1 MAKKTKIDK
10 GSVDTKILQDWR
22 TKIGVG
28 PVMFTMFMNDANDTL
43 KKLEGRELMDQKLKF
58 ETKLNRINALAII
71 AMNERGNEYEKK
83 LSYDIAKRVF
93 FDSINTMTMTWEAFE
108 DRTSHMHVKE
118 GIKTVYDTYNY
129 SKLIKDSQVADVLP
143 KFDALFDLYKYQFNS
158 KGTAEDDR
166 WIVAMN
172 IADVRKA
179 IAERKFTGLRKW
191 DSLTTEEKED
201 VKKETLVKFEYDELG
216 AMYPNVLAGDINGE
230 TVKEPKDNIIIV
242 KKLIELGLIAGTD
255 ILAALE
261 GLCMQLGIIWNDKDI
276 VNTVDTSIAILQQYV
291 DDLNLD
297 IDKFNMDI
305 AEPNIQS
312 ITDTDT
318 LFKLMDTSQR
328 FALDCFT
335 PEYIF
340 NAIRRYKKFNKNV
353 AVDGVLDE
361 KVEPSP
367 DCKQSADN
375 MAFLGVMGVRQLHD
389 RLVSNY
395 GDKEEV
401 VEKDEN
407 GEEKKVVDIK
417 LNGKVIVASIIYHL
431 FIERIMK
438 NSKFIRG
445 LECLFNGFLPVTGA
459 VWESF
464 AQKLDKAVEGVTV
477 KFDEDM
483 LKTYKESMGV
493 KIKDYT
499 EPTEEAEELLEEVDE
514 APMEE
519 LLEEAEEEK
528 KEEVTITVPEELV
541 NPIAKE
547 IPKILEA
554 VKEELTGE
562 SEKVIEEGASDKI
575 DEVVEIEDTLREK
588 LHEELTSLGVEKK
601 EELDEEG
608 KKILDGIQKKV
619 SDTLENIDEVEKRS
633 KEALKE
639 IMEETENE

>member
-43 KKLEGRELMDQKLKF
+43 KKLEGRELMNQKLKF

-143 KFDALFDLYKYQFNS
+143 KFDALFDLYKYQYNS

-216 AMYPNVLAGDINGE
+216 GITISELAGDINGE

-297 IDKFNMDI
+297 VDKFNMDI
-305 AEPNIQS
+305 TEPNIQS

-417 LNGKVIVASIIYHL
+417 LNSKVIVASIIYHL

-445 LECLFNGFLPVTGA
+445 LECLFNGFLPVTGV

-499 EPTEEAEELLEEVDE
+499 EPTEEAEEILEEVDE
-514 APMEE
+514 EPMKE
-519 LLEEAEEEK
+519 LLEEAEE
-528 KEEVTITVPEELV
+528 V
-541 NPIAKE
+541 
-547 IPKILEA
+547 KI
-554 VKEELTGE
+554 
-562 SEKVIEEGASDKI
+562 
-575 DEVVEIEDTLREK
+575 
-588 LHEELTSLGVEKK
+588 

-608 KKILDGIQKKV
+608 KKILDGIQKKILDGIQKKV
-619 SDTLENIDEVEKRS
+619 SDTLENIDEVEERS

>member
-43 KKLEGRELMDQKLKF
+43 KKLEGREIMDQKLKF

-93 FDSINTMTMTWEAFE
+93 FDSINTTTMTWEAFE

-191 DSLTTEEKED
+191 DSLTSEEKED
-201 VKKETLVKFEYDELG
+201 IKKETLVKFEYDELG
-216 AMYPNVLAGDINGE
+216 GITISELAGDINGE

-242 KKLIELGLIAGTD
+242 KKLIELGLIVGTD

-297 IDKFNMDI
+297 VDKFNMDI
-305 AEPNIQS
+305 TEPNIQS

-401 VEKDEN
+401 VEKDEA

-499 EPTEEAEELLEEVDE
+499 EPTEEAEEILEEIDE
-514 APMEE
+514 EPMEE
-519 LLEEAEEEK
+519 LLE
-528 KEEVTITVPEELV
+528 
-541 NPIAKE
+541 
-547 IPKILEA
+547 
-554 VKEELTGE
+554 E

-575 DEVVEIEDTLREK
+575 DEVAEIEDTLREK
-588 LHEELTSLGVEKK
+588 LHEELTALGVEKK

>member
-143 KFDALFDLYKYQFNS
+143 KFDALFNLYKYQFNS

-179 IAERKFTGLRKW
+179 IAERKFAGLRKW

-216 AMYPNVLAGDINGE
+216 GVTISELAGDINGE

-242 KKLIELGLIAGTD
+242 KKLIELGLITGND

-297 IDKFNMDI
+297 VDKFNMDI
-305 AEPNIQS
+305 TEPNIQS

-477 KFDEDM
+477 KFDEDT
-483 LKTYKESMGV
+483 LKTYKESMLI

-499 EPTEEAEELLEEVDE
+499 EPTEESEEILEEVDE
-514 APMEE
+514 EPVEV
-519 LLEEAEEEK
+519 LEEEP
-528 KEEVTITVPEELV
+528 T
-541 NPIAKE
+541 
-547 IPKILEA
+547 
-554 VKEELTGE
+554 
-562 SEKVIEEGASDKI
+562 KVIEEGASDKI
-575 DEVVEIEDTLREK
+575 DEVAEIEDTLREK

>member
-1 MAKKTKIDK
+1 
-10 GSVDTKILQDWR
+10 
-22 TKIGVG
+22 
-28 PVMFTMFMNDANDTL
+28 
-43 KKLEGRELMDQKLKF
+43 MDQKLKF

-216 AMYPNVLAGDINGE
+216 GITINETSGEISGE
-230 TVKEPKDNIIIV
+230 TVKESKDNIIIV

-297 IDKFNMDI
+297 VDKFNMDI

-401 VEKDEN
+401 VEKDEA
-407 GEEKKVVDIK
+407 GEEKKVIDIK

-499 EPTEEAEELLEEVDE
+499 EPTEEAEEILEEVDE
-514 APMEE
+514 EPMEE

-528 KEEVTITVPEELV
+528 
-541 NPIAKE
+541 
-547 IPKILEA
+547 
-554 VKEELTGE
+554 
-562 SEKVIEEGASDKI
+562 
-575 DEVVEIEDTLREK
+575 VED
-588 LHEELTSLGVEKK
+588 
-601 EELDEEG
+601 LDEEG

>member
-93 FDSINTMTMTWEAFE
+93 FDSINTITMTWEAFE

-143 KFDALFDLYKYQFNS
+143 KFDALFDLYKYQYNS
-158 KGTAEDDR
+158 KGVSDDDR

-216 AMYPNVLAGDINGE
+216 AMHPNVLAGDINGE

-242 KKLIELGLIAGTD
+242 KKLIELGLITGTD

-297 IDKFNMDI
+297 VDKFNMDI
-305 AEPNIQS
+305 TEPNIQS

-353 AVDGVLDE
+353 VVDGVLDE

-499 EPTEEAEELLEEVDE
+499 EPTEEAEEILEEVDE
-514 APMEE
+514 APKEPEE
-519 LLEEAEEEK
+519 ILEEAEE
-528 KEEVTITVPEELV
+528 
-541 NPIAKE
+541 
-547 IPKILEA
+547 
-554 VKEELTGE
+554 
-562 SEKVIEEGASDKI
+562 EKVIEEGASDKI
-575 DEVVEIEDTLREK
+575 DEVVEIVDTLREK
-588 LHEELTSLGVEKK
+588 LHEELTALGVEKK

>member
-71 AMNERGNEYEKK
+71 AMNAKGNEYEKK

-143 KFDALFDLYKYQFNS
+143 KFDTLIELYKYWYNDTP
-158 KGTAEDDR
+158 KDDEAR
-166 WIVAMN
+166 WNVAMQ
-172 IADVRKA
+172 ISDVRKA
-179 IAERKFTGLRKW
+179 IAERKFSGLRKLGAMT
-191 DSLTTEEKED
+191 SEEKED
-201 VKKETLVKFEYDELG
+201 IKKEYLVKFEYDEL
-216 AMYPNVLAGDINGE
+216 AKLHPNIKPRELSKENII
-230 TVKEPKDNIIIV
+230 EPKDNIDIAYT
-242 KKLIELGLIAGTD
+242 LINDGLIVGMD

-276 VNTVDTSIAILQQYV
+276 VNTVDTSIAILQQYI

-297 IDKFNMDI
+297 VDKFNMDI
-305 AEPNIQS
+305 TEPNIQS

-353 AVDGVLDE
+353 AVDGALDE

-401 VEKDEN
+401 VEKDEA

-417 LNGKVIVASIIYHL
+417 LNSKVIVASIIYHL

-499 EPTEEAEELLEEVDE
+499 EPTEESEEILEEVDE
-514 APMEE
+514 EPTEI
-519 LLEEAEEEK
+519 LEEASEEK
-528 KEEVTITVPEELV
+528 KEEVNITVPEELV

-562 SEKVIEEGASDKI
+562 PTKVIEEGASDKI
-575 DEVVEIEDTLREK
+575 DEVAEIEDTLREK

>member
-28 PVMFTMFMNDANDTL
+28 PVMFTMFMNDANDAL
-43 KKLEGRELMDQKLKF
+43 KKLEGRALMDQKLKF

-71 AMNERGNEYEKK
+71 AMNEKGNEYEKK

-143 KFDALFDLYKYQFNS
+143 KFDALFALYKYHFTS
-158 KGTAEDDR
+158 KGTSNDDR

-191 DSLTTEEKED
+191 DSLTAEEKED
-201 VKKETLVKFEYDELG
+201 VKKETLVEFEYGELG
-216 AMYPNVLAGDINGE
+216 VINASELAGDINGE

-242 KKLIELGLIAGTD
+242 KKLIELGLITGTD

-276 VNTVDTSIAILQQYV
+276 VNTVDTSIAILQQYI

-297 IDKFNMDI
+297 VDKFNMDI

-340 NAIRRYKKFNKNV
+340 NAIRRYKKYNKNV
-353 AVDGVLDE
+353 VVDGVLDE
-361 KVEPSP
+361 KIEPSP

-375 MAFLGVMGVRQLHD
+375 LAFLGVMGVRQLHD

-395 GDKEEV
+395 GDKEEAI
-401 VEKDEN
+401 EKDEN
-407 GEEKKVVDIK
+407 EEEKKVVDIK

-445 LECLFNGFLPVTGA
+445 MECLFNGFLPVTGA

-477 KFDEDM
+477 EFNEDM

-499 EPTEEAEELLEEVDE
+499 EPAEEEPEEILEEVDE
-514 APMEE
+514 EPVEE
-519 LLEEAEEEK
+519 PVEEAGEK
-528 KEEVTITVPEELV
+528 KEEVSITVPEELV
-541 NPIAKE
+541 NPVAKE

-562 SEKVIEEGASDKI
+562 PTKVIEEGASDKI
-575 DEVVEIEDTLREK
+575 DKVTEK
-588 LHEELTSLGVEKK
+588 EHTK
-601 EELDEEG
+601 
-608 KKILDGIQKKV
+608 
-619 SDTLENIDEVEKRS
+619 
-633 KEALKE
+633 
-639 IMEETENE
+639 ENE

>member
-143 KFDALFDLYKYQFNS
+143 KFDTLIELYKYWYNDTP
-158 KGTAEDDR
+158 KDDEAR
-166 WIVAMN
+166 WNVAMQ
-172 IADVRKA
+172 ISDVRKA
-179 IAERKFTGLRKW
+179 IAERKFSGLRKLGAMT
-191 DSLTTEEKED
+191 SEEKED
-201 VKKETLVKFEYDELG
+201 IKKEYLVKFEYDELG
-216 AMYPNVLAGDINGE
+216 AMHPNVLAGDINGE

-242 KKLIELGLIAGTD
+242 KKLIELGLITGTD

-297 IDKFNMDI
+297 VDKFNMDI
-305 AEPNIQS
+305 TEPNIQS

-401 VEKDEN
+401 VEKDEA

-483 LKTYKESMGV
+483 LKTYKESMLI

-499 EPTEEAEELLEEVDE
+499 EPTEASEEILEEVDEAPVEELLEEVDE
-514 APMEE
+514 APVEV
-519 LLEEAEEEK
+519 LEEEP
-528 KEEVTITVPEELV
+528 T
-541 NPIAKE
+541 
-547 IPKILEA
+547 
-554 VKEELTGE
+554 
-562 SEKVIEEGASDKI
+562 KVIEEGASDKI
-575 DEVVEIEDTLREK
+575 DEVVEIVDTLREK

-601 EELDEEG
+601 
-608 KKILDGIQKKV
+608 
-619 SDTLENIDEVEKRS
+619 
-633 KEALKE
+633 
-639 IMEETENE
+639 

>member
-10 GSVDTKILQDWR
+10 GSVDTKILQEWR

-28 PVMFTMFMNDANDTL
+28 PVVFTMFMNDANDTL

-71 AMNERGNEYEKK
+71 AMNERGKEYEKK

-129 SKLIKDSQVADVLP
+129 SKLIKNSQVADVLP
-143 KFDALFDLYKYQFNS
+143 KFDALFDLYKYQYNS
-158 KGTAEDDR
+158 KEATDDDR

-191 DSLTTEEKED
+191 DSLTAEEKED
-201 VKKETLVKFEYDELG
+201 VKKETLVKFEYDELT
-216 AMYPNVLAGDINGE
+216 AMHPNEEAGEINLN

-242 KKLIELGLIAGTD
+242 RNLINLGLITGTD

-297 IDKFNMDI
+297 VDKFNMDI
-305 AEPNIQS
+305 AAHNIQS
-312 ITDTDT
+312 ITDTDI

-361 KVEPSP
+361 SVEPSP

-375 MAFLGVMGVRQLHD
+375 LGYLGIMGVRQLHD

-401 VEKDEN
+401 IEKDEN

-417 LNGKVIVASIIYHL
+417 LNSKVIVASIIYHL

-483 LKTYKESMGV
+483 LKTYKESMLI

-499 EPTEEAEELLEEVDE
+499 EPEEEI
-514 APMEE
+514 
-519 LLEEAEEEK
+519 LEEAEEEK
-528 KEEVTITVPEELV
+528 KEVSITVPEELV
-541 NPIAKE
+541 NPVAKE

-575 DEVVEIEDTLREK
+575 DKVTEK
-588 LHEELTSLGVEKK
+588 
-601 EELDEEG
+601 
-608 KKILDGIQKKV
+608 
-619 SDTLENIDEVEKRS
+619 ENAK
-633 KEALKE
+633 
-639 IMEETENE
+639 ENE

>member
-10 GSVDTKILQDWR
+10 GSVDTRILQEWR

-43 KKLEGRELMDQKLKF
+43 KKLEGHELMDQKLKF

-191 DSLTTEEKED
+191 DSLTSEEKED

-216 AMYPNVLAGDINGE
+216 AMHPNVLAGDINGE
-230 TVKEPKDNIIIV
+230 TVKEPKDNIIIA

-297 IDKFNMDI
+297 VDKFNMDI
-305 AEPNIQS
+305 TEPNIQS

-335 PEYIF
+335 PEYIY

-353 AVDGVLDE
+353 VVDGVLDE

-407 GEEKKVVDIK
+407 GEEKKVIDIK

-499 EPTEEAEELLEEVDE
+499 EPTEEAEEILEEVDE
-514 APMEE
+514 EPTEI
-519 LLEEAEEEK
+519 LEEASEEK
-528 KEEVTITVPEELV
+528 KEEVSITIPEELV
-541 NPIAKE
+541 NPVAKE

-562 SEKVIEEGASDKI
+562 PTKVIEEGASDKI
-575 DEVVEIEDTLREK
+575 DEVAEIEDTLREK

-601 EELDEEG
+601 
-608 KKILDGIQKKV
+608 
-619 SDTLENIDEVEKRS
+619 
-633 KEALKE
+633 
-639 IMEETENE
+639 

>member
-71 AMNERGNEYEKK
+71 AMNAKGNEYEKK

-143 KFDALFDLYKYQFNS
+143 KFDALIELYKYWYNDTP
-158 KGTAEDDR
+158 KDDEAR
-166 WIVAMN
+166 WNVAMQ
-172 IADVRKA
+172 ISDVRKA
-179 IAERKFTGLRKW
+179 IAERKFSGLRKLGAMT
-191 DSLTTEEKED
+191 SEEKED
-201 VKKETLVKFEYDELG
+201 IKKEYLVKFEYDEL
-216 AMYPNVLAGDINGE
+216 AKLHPNIKPRELSKENII
-230 TVKEPKDNIIIV
+230 EPKDNIDIAYT
-242 KKLIELGLIAGTD
+242 LINDGLIVGID
-255 ILAALE
+255 VLAALE

-297 IDKFNMDI
+297 VDKFNMDI
-305 AEPNIQS
+305 TEPNIQS

-353 AVDGVLDE
+353 AVDGIFDE

-499 EPTEEAEELLEEVDE
+499 EPTEEAEEILEEVDE
-514 APMEE
+514 EPTEEAEEILEE
-519 LLEEAEEEK
+519 LDEEPTEILEEAEE
-528 KEEVTITVPEELV
+528 
-541 NPIAKE
+541 
-547 IPKILEA
+547 
-554 VKEELTGE
+554 
-562 SEKVIEEGASDKI
+562 EKVIEEGASDKI
-575 DEVVEIEDTLREK
+575 DEVAEIEDTLREK

>member
-43 KKLEGRELMDQKLKF
+43 KKLEGHELMDQKLKF

-143 KFDALFDLYKYQFNS
+143 KFDALFDLYKYYYTS
-158 KGTAEDDR
+158 KGTSNDDR
-166 WIVAMN
+166 WIIAMN

-201 VKKETLVKFEYDELG
+201 VKKETLVEFEFGELG
-216 AMYPNVLAGDINGE
+216 GITISELAGDINGE

-242 KKLIELGLIAGTD
+242 KKLIELGLITGTD

-297 IDKFNMDI
+297 VDKFNMDI
-305 AEPNIQS
+305 TEPNIQS

-417 LNGKVIVASIIYHL
+417 LNSKVIVASIIYHL

-499 EPTEEAEELLEEVDE
+499 EPTEESEEILEEVDE
-514 APMEE
+514 
-519 LLEEAEEEK
+519 EASEEK
-528 KEEVTITVPEELV
+528 KEEVNITVPEELV
-541 NPIAKE
+541 NPVAKE

-608 KKILDGIQKKV
+608 KKILDNIQKKV

>member
-43 KKLEGRELMDQKLKF
+43 KKLEGHELMDQKLKF

-166 WIVAMN
+166 WIIAMN

-191 DSLTTEEKED
+191 DSLTSEEKED

-216 AMYPNVLAGDINGE
+216 AMHPNVLAGDINGE

-242 KKLIELGLIAGTD
+242 KKLIELGLIVGTD

-291 DDLNLD
+291 DELNLD
-297 IDKFNMDI
+297 VDKFNMDI
-305 AEPNIQS
+305 TEPNIQS

-335 PEYIF
+335 PEYIY

-417 LNGKVIVASIIYHL
+417 LNSKVIVASIIYHL

-499 EPTEEAEELLEEVDE
+499 EPTEEAEEILEEVDE
-514 APMEE
+514 EPTEI
-519 LLEEAEEEK
+519 LEEASEEK
-528 KEEVTITVPEELV
+528 KEEVSITVPEELV
-541 NPIAKE
+541 NPVAKE
-547 IPKILEA
+547 IPKILETI
-554 VKEELTGE
+554 KEELTGE
-562 SEKVIEEGASDKI
+562 KI
-575 DEVVEIEDTLREK
+575 
-588 LHEELTSLGVEKK
+588 

-608 KKILDGIQKKV
+608 KKILDDIQKKV

-639 IMEETENE
+639 IMEETKIEDTLREKLHEELTSLGVEKK

>member
-71 AMNERGNEYEKK
+71 AMNEKGNEYEKK

-172 IADVRKA
+172 TADVRKA

-191 DSLTTEEKED
+191 DSLTSEEKED

-216 AMYPNVLAGDINGE
+216 GITISEVAGDINGE

-242 KKLIELGLIAGTD
+242 KKLIELGLITGTD

-291 DDLNLD
+291 DDLNLNV
-297 IDKFNMDI
+297 DKFNMDI
-305 AEPNIQS
+305 TEPNIQS

-375 MAFLGVMGVRQLHD
+375 MAYLGIMGVRQLHD

-401 VEKDEN
+401 LEKDEA

-499 EPTEEAEELLEEVDE
+499 EPTEEAEEILEEIDE
-514 APMEE
+514 EPMEE
-519 LLEEAEEEK
+519 LLE
-528 KEEVTITVPEELV
+528 
-541 NPIAKE
+541 
-547 IPKILEA
+547 
-554 VKEELTGE
+554 E

>member
-143 KFDALFDLYKYQFNS
+143 KFDALFDLYKYWYS
-158 KGTAEDDR
+158 DTPKDDEAR
-166 WIVAMN
+166 WNVAMQ
-172 IADVRKA
+172 ISDVRKA
-179 IAERKFTGLRKW
+179 IAERKFSSLRKLGAMT
-191 DSLTTEEKED
+191 SEEKED
-201 VKKETLVKFEYDELG
+201 IKKEYLVKFEYDELTKLH
-216 AMYPNVLAGDINGE
+216 PNIKPRELSKENI
-230 TVKEPKDNIIIV
+230 KEPKDNIDIAYT
-242 KKLIELGLIAGTD
+242 LINDGLIVGMD

-297 IDKFNMDI
+297 VDKFNMDI

-353 AVDGVLDE
+353 VVDGVLDE

-417 LNGKVIVASIIYHL
+417 LNSKVIVASIIYHL

-464 AQKLDKAVEGVTV
+464 AQKLDKAVEGVKV

-499 EPTEEAEELLEEVDE
+499 EPEEEAEEILEEIDE
-514 APMEE
+514 APVEV
-519 LLEEAEEEK
+519 LEEEP
-528 KEEVTITVPEELV
+528 T
-541 NPIAKE
+541 
-547 IPKILEA
+547 
-554 VKEELTGE
+554 
-562 SEKVIEEGASDKI
+562 KVIEEGASDKI
-575 DEVVEIEDTLREK
+575 DEVVEIEDTLRKK

-601 EELDEEG
+601 
-608 KKILDGIQKKV
+608 
-619 SDTLENIDEVEKRS
+619 
-633 KEALKE
+633 
-639 IMEETENE
+639 

>member
-28 PVMFTMFMNDANDTL
+28 PVMFTMFMNDANDAL
-43 KKLEGRELMDQKLKF
+43 KKLEGRALMDQKLKF

-143 KFDALFDLYKYQFNS
+143 KFDALFALYKYHFTS
-158 KGTAEDDR
+158 KGTSNDDR

-191 DSLTTEEKED
+191 DSLTAEEKED
-201 VKKETLVKFEYDELG
+201 VKKETLVEFEFGELG
-216 AMYPNVLAGDINGE
+216 GIIVSELAGDINGE

-242 KKLIELGLIAGTD
+242 KKLIELGLITGTD

-276 VNTVDTSIAILQQYV
+276 VNTVDTSIAILQQYI

-297 IDKFNMDI
+297 VDKFNMDI
-305 AEPNIQS
+305 AAPNIQS
-312 ITDTDT
+312 ITDTDI

-335 PEYIF
+335 PEYIY
-340 NAIRRYKKFNKNV
+340 NAIRRYKKYNKNV

-361 KVEPSP
+361 KIEPSP

-375 MAFLGVMGVRQLHD
+375 LAFLGVMGVRQLHD

-407 GEEKKVVDIK
+407 EEEKKVVDIK

-477 KFDEDM
+477 EFNEDM

-499 EPTEEAEELLEEVDE
+499 EPTEEAEEILEEVDE
-514 APMEE
+514 EPVEE
-519 LLEEAEEEK
+519 LLEEASEEK
-528 KEEVTITVPEELV
+528 KEEVNITVPEELV
-541 NPIAKE
+541 NPVAKE

-575 DEVVEIEDTLREK
+575 DEVAEIEDTLREK

-601 EELDEEG
+601 
-608 KKILDGIQKKV
+608 
-619 SDTLENIDEVEKRS
+619 
-633 KEALKE
+633 
-639 IMEETENE
+639 

>member
-43 KKLEGRELMDQKLKF
+43 KKLEGRELMDQKLKFEGRELMDQKLKF

-143 KFDALFDLYKYQFNS
+143 KFDALIELYKYWYNDTP
-158 KGTAEDDR
+158 KDDEAR
-166 WIVAMN
+166 WNVAMQ
-172 IADVRKA
+172 ISDVRKA
-179 IAERKFTGLRKW
+179 IAERKFSGLRKLGAMT
-191 DSLTTEEKED
+191 SEEKED
-201 VKKETLVKFEYDELG
+201 IKKEYLVKFEYDEL
-216 AMYPNVLAGDINGE
+216 AKLHPNIKPRELSKENI
-230 TVKEPKDNIIIV
+230 KEPKDNIDIAYT
-242 KKLIELGLIAGTD
+242 LINDGLIVGMD

-291 DDLNLD
+291 DELNLD
-297 IDKFNMDI
+297 VDKFNMDI
-305 AEPNIQS
+305 TEPNIQS

-361 KVEPSP
+361 NVEPSP

-401 VEKDEN
+401 VEKDEA

-417 LNGKVIVASIIYHL
+417 LNSKVIVASIIYHL

-499 EPTEEAEELLEEVDE
+499 EPTEEAS
-514 APMEE
+514 
-519 LLEEAEEEK
+519 EEK
-528 KEEVTITVPEELV
+528 KEEVNITVPEELV
-541 NPIAKE
+541 NPVAKE

-562 SEKVIEEGASDKI
+562 PTKVIEEGASDKI
-575 DEVVEIEDTLREK
+575 DEVVEIVDTLREK

-608 KKILDGIQKKV
+608 KKILDNIQKKV

>member
-143 KFDALFDLYKYQFNS
+143 KFDALFDLYKYQYNS

-216 AMYPNVLAGDINGE
+216 GITISELAGDINGE

-297 IDKFNMDI
+297 VDKFNMDI

-335 PEYIF
+335 PEYIY

-401 VEKDEN
+401 VEKDEA

-459 VWESF
+459 VWETF

-483 LKTYKESMGV
+483 LKTYKESMLI

-499 EPTEEAEELLEEVDE
+499 EPTEESEEILEEVDE
-514 APMEE
+514 APVEV
-519 LLEEAEEEK
+519 LEEEP
-528 KEEVTITVPEELV
+528 T
-541 NPIAKE
+541 
-547 IPKILEA
+547 
-554 VKEELTGE
+554 
-562 SEKVIEEGASDKI
+562 KVIEEGASDKI
-575 DEVVEIEDTLREK
+575 DEVAEIEDTLREK
-588 LHEELTSLGVEKK
+588 LHEDLTSLGVEKK

-608 KKILDGIQKKV
+608 KKILNGIQKKV

>member
-43 KKLEGRELMDQKLKF
+43 KKLEGHELMDQKLKF

-143 KFDALFDLYKYQFNS
+143 KFDALIELYKYWYNDTP
-158 KGTAEDDR
+158 KDDEAR
-166 WIVAMN
+166 WNVAMQ
-172 IADVRKA
+172 ISDVRKA
-179 IAERKFTGLRKW
+179 IAERKFSGLRKLGAMT
-191 DSLTTEEKED
+191 SEEKED
-201 VKKETLVKFEYDELG
+201 VKKEYLVKFEYDELG
-216 AMYPNVLAGDINGE
+216 KLHPNIKPRELSKEN
-230 TVKEPKDNIIIV
+230 VKEPKDNIDIAYT
-242 KKLIELGLIAGTD
+242 LTNNGLIVGMD

-297 IDKFNMDI
+297 VDKFNMDI
-305 AEPNIQS
+305 TEPNIQS

-361 KVEPSP
+361 NVEPSP

-401 VEKDEN
+401 VEKDEA

-417 LNGKVIVASIIYHL
+417 LNGKVVVASIIYHL

-499 EPTEEAEELLEEVDE
+499 EPTEEAEEILEEVDE
-514 APMEE
+514 EPTEI
-519 LLEEAEEEK
+519 LEEASEEK
-528 KEEVTITVPEELV
+528 KEEVTIAVPEELV
-541 NPIAKE
+541 NPVAKE

-562 SEKVIEEGASDKI
+562 PTKVIEEGASDKI
-575 DEVVEIEDTLREK
+575 DEVAEIEDTLREK
-588 LHEELTSLGVEKK
+588 LHEELTSLGVE
-601 EELDEEG
+601 
-608 KKILDGIQKKV
+608 
-619 SDTLENIDEVEKRS
+619 EK
-633 KEALKE
+633 
-639 IMEETENE
+639 